1 MRRIKLVI
9 AAMVVMVAAFAAF
22 AGPAMAADRDD
33 HNWNWNNDRDDHNW
47 NWNNNW
53 NNWNW
58 NNSGF
63 GNGGL
68 IISNGNVGGLGSLG
82 FNNTGFSPFF
92 TGFSTF
98 GNNCWC

>member
-1 MRRIKLVI
+1 MVL

-33 HNWNWNNDRDDHNW
+33 HNWN
-47 NWNNNW
+47 

-63 GNGGL
+63 GNGGV

-82 FNNTGFSPFF
+82 FNTGFSPFF
-92 TGFSTF
+92 TGFSTC

>member
-33 HNWNWNNDRDDHNW
+33 HHWNH
-47 NWNNNW
+47 